1 MRNRFKSVLAF
12 ILTATLLA
20 SCANE
25 QGVTETTA
33 LPETGPASEA
43 AEMTLEEPLAEE
55 GVSSPL
61 FPEFKYDY
69 EISEASV
76 QHRVR
81 TVTFYRDGN
90 PISGKLTL
98 PEGDGPFKTIII
110 SGGLY
115 TNLGRYSAKA
125 QRYAG
130 YGYAVVEFKF
140 QNGTAPKPYKDP
152 KYLGDFIYEQVL
164 DLYAVMDEV
173 KLFPEVD
180 TNNIY
185 LYGHSM
191 GGLVCSYA
199 GTMRQNEIK
208 GLILNDPSY
217 YACKIMKFENEKTI
231 STDIYPLI
239 SRCYVPVVII
249 SGTRAFAADPNKDFD
264 QAIASLPYCDYIV
277 LDGADHHMDGE
288 AGNQVV
294 DCSVE
299 VMKKWD
305 EEGR

>member
-1 MRNRFKSVLAF
+1 
-12 ILTATLLA
+12 
-20 SCANE
+20 
-25 QGVTETTA
+25 
-33 LPETGPASEA
+33 
-43 AEMTLEEPLAEE
+43 
-55 GVSSPL
+55 
-61 FPEFKYDY
+61 
-69 EISEASV
+69 
-76 QHRVR
+76 
-81 TVTFYRDGN
+81 
-90 PISGKLTL
+90 
-98 PEGDGPFKTIII
+98 
-110 SGGLY
+110 
-115 TNLGRYSAKA
+115 
-125 QRYAG
+125 
-130 YGYAVVEFKF
+130 
-140 QNGTAPKPYKDP
+140 
-152 KYLGDFIYEQVL
+152 
-164 DLYAVMDEV
+164 
-173 KLFPEVD
+173 
-180 TNNIY
+180 
-185 LYGHSM
+185 M

-294 DCSVE
+294 DRSVE

>member
-1 MRNRFKSVLAF
+1 MSKQFLKVITAALA
-12 ILTATLLA
+12 ATLLA
-20 SCANE
+20 SCAN
-25 QGVTETTA
+25 QPDVTETTE
-33 LPETGPASEA
+33 LTETELIEEIAD
-43 AEMTLEEPLAEE
+43 TDLEEPEE
-55 GVSSPL
+55 GETKKAPL
-61 FPEFKYDY
+61 FPEFKYEY
-69 EISEASV
+69 EISEAQR

-90 PISGKLTL
+90 PISGKFTV
-98 PEGDGPFKTIII
+98 PEGVGPFKTIII

-115 TNLGRYSAKA
+115 TNLGRYSTKA
-125 QRYAG
+125 QRYCD

-180 TNNIY
+180 VNNIY

-199 GTMRQNEIK
+199 GTMRQTEIK

-217 YACKIMKFENEKTI
+217 YACKIMKFEGEKTI
-231 STDIYPLI
+231 RTDIYPLI

-249 SGTRAFAADPNKDFD
+249 SGTKAFAADPNKDFD

-277 LDGADHHMDGE
+277 IEGADHHMDGE
-288 AGNQVV
+288 AGIQVV
-294 DCSVE
+294 DRSVE

-305 EEGR
+305 EEGK